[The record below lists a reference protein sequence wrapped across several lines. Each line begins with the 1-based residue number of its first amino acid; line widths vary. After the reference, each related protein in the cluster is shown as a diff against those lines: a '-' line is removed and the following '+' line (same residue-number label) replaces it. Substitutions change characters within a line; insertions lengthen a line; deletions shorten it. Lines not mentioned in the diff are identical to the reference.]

1 MQDDIFELL
10 ENRKS
15 YKNKI
20 KGLTEKYRYVVFYG
34 CGAIYSSI
42 VDTWQ
47 EYIDRSIDFCC
58 DSDPEKWGKHFHGA
72 LCLSPEELSN
82 IKSDC
87 VVFVTIGVF
96 PPIFD
101 YLKSAGFPSV
111 HLIYKYDLVAS
122 AFLDEQNNEFVGNQL
137 KAARS
142 QFSDARSHQVFDT
155 IVKRAIG
162 GGEDINLMPS
172 ICEPNQYFVPNLMPL
187 SDDECYVDIGAYD
200 GDTLRHFT
208 SANQGKFEQIHA
220 FEIDPVNYR
229 LLEKNVSDL
238 PNPERIHTH
247 NMGIWDTECDIN
259 FSEGKSQTTVGQGE
273 NKAHVVPLDSIL
285 AGQRVTLIKMDIEG
299 AELHALSGAQ
309 NIIRKQHPKLAI
321 CVYHHISH
329 LWKIPLYIRELLP
342 DHKLYLRHHTNLE
355 YETVCY
361 AIPTECK
368 T

>member
-1 MQDDIFELL
+1 MPDEIFELL

-15 YKNKI
+15 YKKKI
-20 KGLTEKYRYVVFYG
+20 KGLTEKYKYVVFYG
-34 CGAIYSSI
+34 CGTIYDNI
-42 VDTWQ
+42 VDKWL
-47 EYIDRSIDFCC
+47 EHMDRPIDYCC
-58 DSDPEKWGKHFHGA
+58 DSDPKKWGKYFNGVV
-72 LCLSPEELSN
+72 CLSPEELKN

-87 VVFVTIGVF
+87 VVFVTISF
-96 PPIFD
+96 FSPIFN
-101 YLKSAGFPSV
+101 YLRSAGFPSIN
-111 HLIYKYDLVAS
+111 LIYKYDLVAS
-122 AFLDEQNNEFVGNQL
+122 AFLDEHDNEIVGNQL
-137 KAARS
+137 KSARRL
-142 QFSDARSHQVFDT
+142 FSDARSHQVFDT

-208 SANQGKFEQIHA
+208 SASQGKFEKIHA
-220 FEIDPVNYR
+220 FEIDPDNYR
-229 LLEKNVSDL
+229 QLAKSASDL
-238 PNPERIHTH
+238 PNSDRIHTH
-247 NMGIWDTECDIN
+247 NLGIWDTECDIN
-259 FSEGKSQTTVGQGE
+259 FSEGKSDTTIGYG
-273 NKAHVVPLDSIL
+273 KKIAHVVPLDSIL
-285 AGQRVTLIKMDIEG
+285 AGQKVTLIKMDIEG

-309 NIIRKQHPKLAI
+309 NTIRKQNPKLAI

-361 AIPTECK
+361 AIPPEHK
-368 T
+368 Q